1 MIRMTNKAASVAP
14 HHSLVFVGDNTRE
27 ITKIYDHDRDG
38 RAKADAEIL
47 SEAMLH
53 IKAFTAERNF
63 KIYYTRIWNADGET
77 IFDVGSHT
85 EFFHLVPEVNIHEK
99 SENSQ

>member
-1 MIRMTNKAASVAP
+1 MTNKDTSIAP
-14 HHSLVFVGDNTRE
+14 RHTLVFVGDNTRE
-27 ITKIYDHDRDG
+27 IAKLYDHDRGG
-38 RAKADAEIL
+38 RAKTDAEIL

-53 IKAFTAERNF
+53 IKAFTSEHNF

-77 IFDVGSHT
+77 IFDVGSYT
-85 EFFHLVPEVNIHEK
+85 EFFHLIPEVNIHEK